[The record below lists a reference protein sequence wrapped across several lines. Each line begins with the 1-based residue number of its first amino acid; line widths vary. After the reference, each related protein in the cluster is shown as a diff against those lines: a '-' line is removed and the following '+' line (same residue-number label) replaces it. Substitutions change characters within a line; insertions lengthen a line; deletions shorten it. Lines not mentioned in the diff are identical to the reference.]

1 MAELKYDPRTGRWIY
16 EPRARADVRLKTN
29 IQIEE
34 AGASR
39 CRERAEMFTSMAE
52 DHEQQAQIFRDALA
66 KWQTDAAYEAA
77 G

>member
-1 MAELKYDPRTGRWIY
+1 MAEQKYDQRTGRWIY

-34 AGASR
+34 AGARR
-39 CRERAEMFTSMAE
+39 CRERAQMFTSLAE
-52 DHEQQAQIFRDALA
+52 DHEQQADIFREALV